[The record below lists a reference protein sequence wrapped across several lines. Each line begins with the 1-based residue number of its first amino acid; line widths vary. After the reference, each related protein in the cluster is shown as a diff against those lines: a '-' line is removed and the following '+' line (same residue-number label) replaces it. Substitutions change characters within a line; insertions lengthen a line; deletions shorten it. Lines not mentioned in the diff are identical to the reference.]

1 MKCGSAASGGDAPR
15 SPGPGDVVPPGRRLP
30 STHEPVCAWCLRVS
44 GDSARRRGSED
55 RPHGR
60 RHAEREVPAMSEEGR
75 STPPQPP
82 LPQSYAPAS
91 YEDQRSSRGG
101 RGWLVAVGL
110 VFAFAVGGLAAAIIS
125 KGDDAN
131 TPAPSTVVQQNTTT
145 VTAPAPDVTL
155 APDGTP
161 APIEGG
167 STADGGS
174 APTDTSQSA
183 TTTASP

>member
-1 MKCGSAASGGDAPR
+1 
-15 SPGPGDVVPPGRRLP
+15 
-30 STHEPVCAWCLRVS
+30 
-44 GDSARRRGSED
+44 
-55 RPHGR
+55 
-60 RHAEREVPAMSEEGR
+60 MSEEGR
-75 STPPQPP
+75 PTPPQPP
-82 LPQSYAPAS
+82 RPQSYPPPS
-91 YEDQRSSRGG
+91 YDDQRSSRGG

-145 VTAPAPDVTL
+145 VTAPAPGITLAPDVTL

-167 STADGGS
+167 STAGGGS
-174 APTDTSQSA
+174 DNTDTGQSGA
-183 TTTASP
+183 TTTSP

>member
-1 MKCGSAASGGDAPR
+1 MN
-15 SPGPGDVVPPGRRLP
+15 
-30 STHEPVCAWCLRVS
+30 
-44 GDSARRRGSED
+44 
-55 RPHGR
+55 
-60 RHAEREVPAMSEEGR
+60 EEGR

-82 LPQSYAPAS
+82 RPQSYAPAS

-125 KGDDAN
+125 KGDDSN
-131 TPAPSTVVQQNTTT
+131 TPAPSTVLQQNTTT
-145 VTAPAPDVTL
+145 VTAPAPSITLAPDVTL

-167 STADGGS
+167 GTAAGGS
-174 APTDTSQSA
+174 ASTDTSQSG
-183 TTTASP
+183 TTTTSP